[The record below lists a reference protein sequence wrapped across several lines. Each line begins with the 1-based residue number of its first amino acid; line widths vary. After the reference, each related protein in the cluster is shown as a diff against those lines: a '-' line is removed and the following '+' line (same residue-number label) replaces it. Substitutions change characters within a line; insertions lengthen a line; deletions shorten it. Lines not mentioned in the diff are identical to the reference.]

1 MAVSKTA
8 QAGIREICEASEV
21 PWNDKKIV
29 ERIRAFRADARDA
42 ELDVSPEDLAG
53 IIIFSFGTVL
63 ASVYG
68 QSNVEVARKLY
79 DVGLPTQTKRHL
91 TGDNDVDWSLVSTA
105 VLLLVDDIDARK
117 ETQDRKEGLRLGG
130 FAPPSRCGGQ
140 ALQLPDAAVARV
152 LEFIADP
159 AVLLAAQTTCTAF
172 AAVWL
177 RRRMNKWH

>member
-68 QSNVEVARKLY
+68 QSNVEEVARKIY
-79 DVGLPTQTKRHL
+79 DVGLPLHTKRHL
-91 TGDNDVDWSLVSTA
+91 TGDNKVDWSLVSSA
-105 VLLLVDDIDARK
+105 ILLLIDDIDAS
-117 ETQDRKEGLRLGG
+117 EYEAAEGMPYDKYYFVDPNHLDMWG
-130 FAPPSRCGGQ
+130 FP
-140 ALQLPDAAVARV
+140 VAEEKIRGV
-152 LEFIADP
+152 RQRPRFG
-159 AVLLAAQTTCTAF
+159 
-172 AAVWL
+172 
-177 RRRMNKWH
+177 